1 MVVKRV
7 GETACSTAVWGE
19 NGDLAAKNPEKI
31 AQESQKCLFLS
42 ILLVA
47 ILF

>member
-1 MVVKRV
+1 VKRH
-7 GETACSTAVWGE
+7 GETAVSAAVWGE
-19 NGDLAAKNPEKI
+19 NGASAAKNTEKI